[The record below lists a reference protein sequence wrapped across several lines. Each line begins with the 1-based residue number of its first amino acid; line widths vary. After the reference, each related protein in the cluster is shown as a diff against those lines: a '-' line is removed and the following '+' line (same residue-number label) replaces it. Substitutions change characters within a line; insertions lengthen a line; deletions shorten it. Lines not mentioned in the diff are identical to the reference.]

1 MLFTHINIIELFMA
15 TQPSSVG
22 VEVTDGHQTFNS
34 KLNYKLIGKIWPIIQ
49 AHVKLFMWPHW

>member
-15 TQPSSVG
+15 TQSSSVG

-34 KLNYKLIGKIWPIIQ
+34 KLLYK
-49 AHVKLFMWPHW
+49 